1 MGPSSETDQQQQTST
16 MPTTTISSS
25 SSSSYSKPSKWLTK
39 IFADD
44 CVQKL
49 INFYE
54 QTPSSNLYFDYIA
67 AKECLQKYQ
76 NEDYLVIHL
85 NTLITFFIHVMYIN
99 KYPGRD
105 KN

>member
-1 MGPSSETDQQQQTST
+1 RATSSA
-16 MPTTTISSS
+16 
-25 SSSSYSKPSKWLTK
+25 KWLTK

-67 AKECLQKYQ
+67 TKECLQTYQ

-105 KN
+105 KNGKMVLKCLQIVIKIMV